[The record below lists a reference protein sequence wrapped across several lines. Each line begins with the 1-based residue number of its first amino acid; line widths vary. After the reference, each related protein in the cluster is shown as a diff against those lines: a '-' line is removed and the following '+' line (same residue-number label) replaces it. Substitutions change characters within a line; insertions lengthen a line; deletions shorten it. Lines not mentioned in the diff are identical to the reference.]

1 MLALKE
7 LRLGLRLGAQQQTT
21 CNMQRNSQPI
31 GMPSMELQLGTPRS
45 SAMKSMPFE
54 IHTPLEVM
62 HYTGSRLRK
71 SLAIIG
77 KHILAVTQED
87 AHQCDAILPVI
98 TLLTVRAD
106 AR

>member
-31 GMPSMELQLGTPRS
+31 GMPSMELQLGTPKS
-45 SAMKSMPFE
+45 SAMESMPFE

-71 SLAIIG
+71 SLAIG
-77 KHILAVTQED
+77 KHILAVPQED
-87 AHQCDAILPVI
+87 AHQCDAILLLVI
-98 TLLTVRAD
+98 TLLTVCAE